1 MSLALWQTALVF
13 AAVVALAELARVVIV
28 GLHALERTVLAADLV
43 LAYRGEKDEKKLTS
57 SDAF

>member
-1 MSLALWQTALVF
+1 VSLALWQTALVF

-43 LAYRGEKDEKKLTS
+43 LAYRGEKDEKN
-57 SDAF
+57 FRC

>member
-1 MSLALWQTALVF
+1 VSLALWQTALVF

-43 LAYRGEKDEKKLTS
+43 LAYRGEKDEKK
-57 SDAF
+57 FRC